1 MRPQRILILAI
12 FFLGIKAHIHAQA
25 PAHAQAQAH
34 AQTPGQP
41 RPIEPSACPIKIDS
55 SFKTRCGYLIVP
67 ENRQKPNSP
76 KIKLPFII
84 AYSKNPGKHKDP
96 LLYTTGG
103 PGGSSLGWITGAVKH
118 SPIQDRDCIA
128 FEQRGTRYALP
139 TLDGH
144 ALSDA
149 IKEAYR
155 NNLDKDS
162 MMLVGVR
169 RFKAEL
175 QAKGIDLSG
184 YNTDETVAD
193 IDDLL
198 IALDIDSVNLLGGS
212 YSGGLMLDVLK
223 KDPNRIRSLILDS
236 PLPNFVPID
245 EDEPAN
251 FNEALRIL
259 CSRVEKDSTDH
270 AKYDHLYSRLQQ
282 YFEMLEG
289 KKMEIA
295 YKEKGSADT
304 LHIQYTRND
313 LLDEIEN
320 RFYNVQGIK
329 DIPAMLTEIMAGR
342 HDRYIREKLNG
353 IFKYDDGP
361 SGMRLSVY
369 CADQTAFHDEHIL
382 HQLYNDLY
390 PYMRGYHINDVYRE
404 LCDCWQVPPIRRE
417 TKQPF
422 YSDKPALL
430 GDGEL
435 DPACRPLYIDM
446 IHHYLPNSQRL
457 LFHHRSHMVFFNQDM
472 DAALKAFLDN
482 PWQPVPPVND
492 ASAY

>member
-1 MRPQRILILAI
+1 VKLLYLLILVLIA
-12 FFLGIKAHIHAQA
+12 AS
-25 PAHAQAQAH
+25 AHAQPAPKARVV
-34 AQTPGQP
+34 GP
-41 RPIEPSACPIKIDS
+41 RPIIEDSACPIKIDS
-55 SFKTRCGYLIVP
+55 SFKTRCGYLVVP

-76 KIKLPFII
+76 KIKLPFIV
-84 AYSKNPGKHKDP
+84 AYSNNPNKHKDP

-128 FEQRGTRYALP
+128 FEQRGTHYALP
-139 TLDGH
+139 ALDGH

-155 NNLDKDS
+155 KNLDKDS

-175 QAKGIDLSG
+175 QARGIDLAG
-184 YNTDETVAD
+184 YNTDETVDD

-198 IALDIDSVNLLGGS
+198 VALHIDSVNLLGGS

-223 KDPNRIRSLILDS
+223 KDPNRVRSLILDS
-236 PLPNFVPID
+236 PLPNFIPID

-251 FNEALRIL
+251 FNEALRLL
-259 CSRVEKDSTDH
+259 CTRVDHDSADH
-270 AKYDHLYSRLQQ
+270 ETYGSLFTRFQQ
-282 YFEMLEG
+282 YMSSLEG
-289 KKMEIA
+289 KKMQIA
-295 YKEKGSADT
+295 YVEKGTTDT
-304 LHIQYTRND
+304 LHIEYTRNN
-313 LLDEIEN
+313 LLDEVEN
-320 RFYNVQGIK
+320 RFFNVSGIK
-329 DIPAMLTEIMAGR
+329 DIPATLIEIMKGH
-342 HDRYIREKLNG
+342 HDRYIRNMLDG
-353 IFKYDDGP
+353 IFNGTDGP

-369 CADQTAFHDEHIL
+369 CADQTAYHDEHIL

-404 LCDCWQVPPIRRE
+404 MCDCWKVPPIDRE
-417 TKQPF
+417 SKQPF
-422 YSDKPALL
+422 YSTKPALL
-430 GDGEL
+430 GDGEF

-457 LFHHRSHMVFFNQDM
+457 LFHHRSHMVFFGQEM
-472 DAALKAFLDN
+472 DAVFKSFLDN
-482 PWQPVPPVND
+482 PWQPVPPVDD
-492 ASAY
+492 ATAY